1 MDKAGRILLV
11 GLVSGLVLNYYFKFI
26 EWLTGDKVY
35 TLLLN
40 VDYFPFLKNYTFPEW
55 IEISFHMVVSFA
67 LAFIYAWLW
76 KRWNKPFLY
85 TVLTALLIGLIIYPT
100 TGFSDRTP
108 EVTDLSALA
117 WWQTGHLLYGWLVAW
132 LLQRLYTKTGG

>member
-1 MDKAGRILLV
+1 MDKAGRFLLV

-40 VDYFPFLKNYTFPEW
+40 VDYFPILKNYTFPEW
-55 IEISFHMVVSFA
+55 IEISFHLVVSFA

>member
-1 MDKAGRILLV
+1 MGKAGRILLV

-40 VDYFPFLKNYTFPEW
+40 VDYFPILKNYTFPEW

>member
-1 MDKAGRILLV
+1 MDKVGRILLV
-11 GLVSGLVLNYYFKFI
+11 GLISGLVLNYYFKFI

-40 VDYFPFLKNYTFPEW
+40 VDYIPVLKNYTFPEW
-55 IEISFHMVVSFA
+55 IEISFHMIVSFV

-76 KRWNKPFLY
+76 NRWKKPFLY
-85 TVLTALLIGLIIYPT
+85 TVLTALVIGMVIYPT

-108 EVTDLSALA
+108 EVTDLSALF
-117 WWQTGHLLYGWLVAW
+117 WWQTGHLLYGWVVAW
-132 LLQRLYTKTGG
+132 MLQRLYNKTGG

>member
-40 VDYFPFLKNYTFPEW
+40 VDYFPILKNYTFPEW
-55 IEISFHMVVSFA
+55 IEISFHLVVSFA
-67 LAFIYAWLW
+67 LAFIYVWLW

-108 EVTDLSALA
+108 AVTDLSALA

>member
-40 VDYFPFLKNYTFPEW
+40 VDYFPILKNYTFPEW

-100 TGFSDRTP
+100 TGFSGRTP